1 MNEDLLPIY
10 NRELSYF
17 RRMAAGF
24 AEANPKIAGRL
35 RLGADS
41 SEDPHVERLIEAF
54 AFLAARV
61 RHKLEDDFPEITDAL
76 LGTLYPHYLAPLPAS
91 AIVKLLFDPNQGTA
105 TGGHTVEAGAEVE
118 TELIQGEP
126 CRFRTCYNVDM
137 WPVEVDH
144 AQLKAR
150 PYVAPAT
157 PRSTESV
164 AAIQI
169 RLRCISEEV
178 EIGELAAGAFRFFLK
193 GLPHHVLAL
202 YELLFNHTLEVAIA
216 ASDDDTDPQVLP
228 AEAIRPVGFGRDEGL
243 LPYSA
248 RSPLGYRILTEYFAY
263 PQKFLFFDLEGIDL
277 SRLAGRGRDVNIFIF
292 LNQSSLDLE
301 QNISAE
307 TFQLNCTPVINLFE
321 QRAEPIELTETGSAY
336 RVVPDARRPLSVEV
350 YSVGRVIA
358 TSPLGDETEFHPFYS
373 VRHAEGLAAEQAY
386 WYASRH
392 DSEPVDGEVD
402 HGTEIDL
409 TIVDLAS
416 RLAGEP
422 GWYLDVE
429 STCLNRDLPN
439 RLPFGGD
446 QPYLNLSQ
454 AEGPVAGVRCLTPPT
469 PTRRLERRRGA
480 MWRLISHLSLGHL
493 SLVDGDEGASALRE
507 ILRLYDYVDSPET
520 RDVIDAIVSVSSRRV
535 AGRVRDTSQSGVCRG
550 VEVTVVFR
558 SASFAEKGV
567 FLFAMVI
574 ERFLALYCT
583 INSFTKLVVKVQ
595 GRDNPLREFVPR
607 SGENILV

>member
-17 RRMAAGF
+17 RRMSAGF

-54 AFLAARV
+54 AFLTARV

-76 LGTLYPHYLAPLPAS
+76 LGTLFPHYLAPLPSS
-91 AIVKLLFDPNQGTA
+91 AIVKLLFDPDQGTMV
-105 TGGHTVEAGAEVE
+105 GGHTVHSGAEID

-126 CRFRTCYNVDM
+126 CRFRTSYNVDL
-137 WPVEVDH
+137 WPVDVDS

-150 PYVAPAT
+150 PYVAPTT

-169 RLRCISEEV
+169 RLRCLSEEID
-178 EIGELAAGAFRFFLK
+178 IGDIEAQSFRFFLK

-202 YELLFNHTLEVAIA
+202 YELLFNNVIEVAIA
-216 ASDDDTDPQVLP
+216 TSPNDTNPQVLS
-228 AEAIRPVGFGRDEGL
+228 AESIRPVGFGRDEGL
-243 LPYSA
+243 LPFSA

-263 PQKFLFFDLEGIDL
+263 PQKFLFFDLKGIDL
-277 SRLAGRGRDVNIFIF
+277 SRLAGSGRDAHIFIF
-292 LNQSSLDLE
+292 LNRSSLDLE
-301 QNISAE
+301 QNVSPD
-307 TFQLNCTPVINLFE
+307 TFQLNCTPVINLFQ
-321 QRAEPIELTETGSAY
+321 QRAEPIELTETGTAY
-336 RVVPDARRPLSVEV
+336 RVVPDARRPMSAEI
-350 YSVGRVIA
+350 YSVDNVVA
-358 TSPLGDETEFHPFYS
+358 TSPQGDEAEFHPFYS
-373 VRHAEGLAAEQAY
+373 VQHAKGLATDQAY
-386 WYASRH
+386 WYAARRDNESVAG
-392 DSEPVDGEVD
+392 DVD

-409 TIVDLAS
+409 TVVDLAS
-416 RLAGEP
+416 RFAGEP
-422 GWYLDVE
+422 GWYLDIE
-429 STCLNRDLPN
+429 TTCLNRDLPN
-439 RLPFGGD
+439 RLPFGGE
-446 QPYLNLSQ
+446 QPYLNLNQ

-480 MWRLISHLSLGHL
+480 MWRLVSHLSLGHL

-507 ILRLYDYVDSPET
+507 ILRLYDYIDTPET
-520 RDVIDAIVSVSSRRV
+520 RDVIDAIVSVNSRRI
-535 AGRVRDTSQSGVCRG
+535 AGRVRGDRQSGVCRG
-550 VEVTVVFR
+550 VEVAVEFR

-567 FLFAMVI
+567 FLFATII

-583 INSFTKLVVKVQ
+583 INSFTKLVVKVK
-595 GRDNPLREFVPR
+595 GRDSPLREFTPR
-607 SGENILV
+607 SGENALV